1 MQTVTH
7 GNSSS
12 AHLSATKNEKKKKK
26 WVRGELVYYGA
37 NRTAILFWAKRLDT
51 QQQIAE
57 QKSKEEIS
65 IATVPAQPRYLLP
78 VVILT

>member
-1 MQTVTH
+1 MQTVAH
-7 GNSSS
+7 RNSSS
-12 AHLSATKNEKKKKK
+12 AHLSATKNEKKKKQ

-57 QKSKEEIS
+57 QKSK
-65 IATVPAQPRYLLP
+65 
-78 VVILT
+78 

>member
-1 MQTVTH
+1 MQTVAH
-7 GNSSS
+7 LNSSS

-26 WVRGELVYYGA
+26 QWIRGELVYYWA

-57 QKSKEEIS
+57 QKSK
-65 IATVPAQPRYLLP
+65 
-78 VVILT
+78 